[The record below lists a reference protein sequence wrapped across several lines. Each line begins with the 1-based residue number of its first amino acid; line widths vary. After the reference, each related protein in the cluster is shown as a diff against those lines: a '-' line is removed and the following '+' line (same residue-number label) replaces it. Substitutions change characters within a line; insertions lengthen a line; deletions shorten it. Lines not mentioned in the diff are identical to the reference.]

1 MNSKRNIVLLGMLA
15 FALTLSGCYLNRTTI
30 SATDGRDYKIYGNG
44 ELLCESSQDC
54 KIPQRG
60 APHTMEL
67 EAVKGNTVVGR
78 TSIKREI
85 TTASIMWG
93 FCTYF
98 ITLYLYQAYPD
109 NVFIP
114 IDYNNELVNRKVRER
129 GGSDWDA
136 SPYSTQGSSWDNSPG
151 GYNSGAE
158 DYNAPADEY

>member
-1 MNSKRNIVLLGMLA
+1 VNAKNNIVLLGTLA

-30 SATDGRDYKIYGNG
+30 STTDGRDYKIYGDG

-54 KIPQRG
+54 KIAQRG
-60 APHTMEL
+60 TPHTMEL
-67 EAVKGNTVVGR
+67 KAVKGNTVVGR

-85 TTASIMWG
+85 TTASVMWG

-114 IDYNNELVNRKVRER
+114 IDYSSEIVSRTVRET
-129 GGSDWDA
+129 GGNDWNT
-136 SPYSTQGSSWDNSPG
+136 SPYKSQGSAWDRPG
-151 GYNSGAE
+151 YEPSAE
-158 DYNAPADEY
+158 EYNAPAEEY